1 MRILWGGFLACVFSV
16 GTGQGKM
23 RRLIIVI
30 LISFLS
36 AGCPA
41 AILVTG
47 AGLGAGA
54 YAWVKG
60 ELKRTYPATYDAVWN
75 ASSDAL
81 QSLEM
86 PVVSQQRDA
95 LKGTIMAKRADGSDV
110 RVDVKYLTENTTQ
123 VSIRIGL
130 FGDRPDS
137 ARVHE
142 TIQARL

>member
-1 MRILWGGFLACVFSV
+1 
-16 GTGQGKM
+16 M
-23 RRLIIVI
+23 RRLTIGLVMGMVA
-30 LISFLS
+30 S
-36 AGCPA
+36 GCA
-41 AILVTG
+41 VAVLATG
-47 AGLGAGA
+47 AGLGAGT
-54 YAWVKG
+54 YAWLKG
-60 ELKRTYPATYDAVWN
+60 ELRRTYPATYDAVWN

-110 RVDVKYLTENTTQ
+110 RVDVKYLTDKTTQ

-130 FGDRPDS
+130 FGDRADS

>member
-1 MRILWGGFLACVFSV
+1 
-16 GTGQGKM
+16 M
-23 RRLIIVI
+23 RRLIIGLVMGMVV
-30 LISFLS
+30 S
-36 AGCPA
+36 GCA
-41 AILVTG
+41 VAVLATG
-47 AGLGAGA
+47 AGLGAGT
-54 YAWVKG
+54 YAWLKG

>member
-1 MRILWGGFLACVFSV
+1 
-16 GTGQGKM
+16 M
-23 RRLIIVI
+23 RRLT
-30 LISFLS
+30 ISLVMGMVVS
-36 AGCPA
+36 GCA
-41 AILVTG
+41 VAVLATG
-47 AGLGAGA
+47 AGLGAGT
-54 YAWVKG
+54 YAWIKG
-60 ELKRTYPATYDAVWN
+60 ELKRTYPVTYDAAWN

-110 RVDVKYLTENTTQ
+110 RIDVKYLTENTTQ

-130 FGDRPDS
+130 FGDRADS

>member
-1 MRILWGGFLACVFSV
+1 
-16 GTGQGKM
+16 M
-23 RRLIIVI
+23 RRLTIS
-30 LISFLS
+30 LIMGMVVS
-36 AGCPA
+36 GCA
-41 AILVTG
+41 VAVLATG
-47 AGLGAGA
+47 AGLGAGT
-54 YAWVKG
+54 YAWIKG
-60 ELKRTYPATYDAVWN
+60 ELKRTYPVTYDAAWN

-110 RVDVKYLTENTTQ
+110 RIDVKYLTENTTQ

-130 FGDRPDS
+130 FGDRADS

>member
-1 MRILWGGFLACVFSV
+1 
-16 GTGQGKM
+16 M
-23 RRLIIVI
+23 RRLTIGLVMGMVA
-30 LISFLS
+30 S
-36 AGCPA
+36 GCA
-41 AILVTG
+41 VAVLATG
-47 AGLGAGA
+47 AGLGAGT
-54 YAWVKG
+54 YAWLKG
-60 ELKRTYPATYDAVWN
+60 ELRRTYPATYDAVWN

-110 RVDVKYLTENTTQ
+110 RIDVKYLTENTTQ

>member
-1 MRILWGGFLACVFSV
+1 VKKELE
-16 GTGQGKM
+16 TM
-23 RRLIIVI
+23 RRLA
-30 LISFLS
+30 ISLVMGMVVS
-36 AGCPA
+36 GCA
-41 AILVTG
+41 VAVLATG
-47 AGLGAGA
+47 AGLGAGT
-54 YAWVKG
+54 YAWIKG

-123 VSIRIGL
+123 VNIRIGL
-130 FGDRPDS
+130 FGDRADS

>member
-1 MRILWGGFLACVFSV
+1 
-16 GTGQGKM
+16 M
-23 RRLIIVI
+23 RRLIIGLVMGMVA
-30 LISFLS
+30 S
-36 AGCPA
+36 GCA
-41 AILVTG
+41 VAVLATG
-47 AGLGAGA
+47 AGLGAGT
-54 YAWVKG
+54 YAWIKG

-123 VSIRIGL
+123 VNVRIGL

>member
-1 MRILWGGFLACVFSV
+1 
-16 GTGQGKM
+16 M
-23 RRLIIVI
+23 RRLIIGLVMGMVA
-30 LISFLS
+30 S
-36 AGCPA
+36 GCA
-41 AILVTG
+41 VAVLATG
-47 AGLGAGA
+47 AGLGAGT
-54 YAWVKG
+54 YAWIKG

-86 PVVSQQRDA
+86 PVLSQQRDA

-123 VSIRIGL
+123 VSVRIGL

>member
-1 MRILWGGFLACVFSV
+1 GMVASGCAVAVLA
-16 GTGQGKM
+16 
-23 RRLIIVI
+23 
-30 LISFLS
+30 
-36 AGCPA
+36 
-41 AILVTG
+41 TG
-47 AGLGAGA
+47 AGLGAGT
-54 YAWVKG
+54 YAWLKG
-60 ELKRTYPATYDAVWN
+60 ELQRTYPATYDAVWN

-110 RVDVKYLTENTTQ
+110 RVDVKYLTDKTTQ

-130 FGDRPDS
+130 FGDRADS

>member
-1 MRILWGGFLACVFSV
+1 
-16 GTGQGKM
+16 M
-23 RRLIIVI
+23 RRLIIGLVMGMVA
-30 LISFLS
+30 S
-36 AGCPA
+36 GCA
-41 AILVTG
+41 VAVLATG
-47 AGLGAGA
+47 AGLGAGT
-54 YAWVKG
+54 YAWLKG
-60 ELKRTYPATYDAVWN
+60 ELRRTYPATYDAVWN

-110 RVDVKYLTENTTQ
+110 RVDVKYLTDNTTQ

>member
-1 MRILWGGFLACVFSV
+1 
-16 GTGQGKM
+16 M

>member
-1 MRILWGGFLACVFSV
+1 VKKEFE
-16 GTGQGKM
+16 TM
-23 RRLIIVI
+23 RRLIIGLVMGMVV
-30 LISFLS
+30 S
-36 AGCPA
+36 GCA
-41 AILVTG
+41 VAVLATG
-47 AGLGAGA
+47 AGLGAGT
-54 YAWVKG
+54 YAWIKG

>member
-1 MRILWGGFLACVFSV
+1 
-16 GTGQGKM
+16 M
-23 RRLIIVI
+23 RRLIIGLVMGMVV
-30 LISFLS
+30 S
-36 AGCPA
+36 GCA
-41 AILVTG
+41 VAVLATG
-47 AGLGAGA
+47 AGLGAGT
-54 YAWVKG
+54 YAWIKG

>member
-1 MRILWGGFLACVFSV
+1 VKKEFE
-16 GTGQGKM
+16 TM
-23 RRLIIVI
+23 RRLIIGLVMGMVV
-30 LISFLS
+30 S
-36 AGCPA
+36 GCA
-41 AILVTG
+41 VAVLATG
-47 AGLGAGA
+47 AGLGAGT
-54 YAWVKG
+54 YAWLKG

>member
-1 MRILWGGFLACVFSV
+1 
-16 GTGQGKM
+16 M
-23 RRLIIVI
+23 RRLIIGLVMGMVV
-30 LISFLS
+30 S
-36 AGCPA
+36 GCA
-41 AILVTG
+41 VAVLATG
-47 AGLGAGA
+47 AGLGAGT
-54 YAWVKG
+54 YAWLKG
-60 ELKRTYPATYDAVWN
+60 ELRRTYPATYDAVWN

-110 RVDVKYLTENTTQ
+110 RVDVKYLTDKTTQ

>member
-1 MRILWGGFLACVFSV
+1 
-16 GTGQGKM
+16 M
-23 RRLIIVI
+23 RRLIIGLVMGMVA
-30 LISFLS
+30 S
-36 AGCPA
+36 GCA
-41 AILVTG
+41 VAVLATG
-47 AGLGAGA
+47 AGLGAGT
-54 YAWVKG
+54 YAWIKG
-60 ELKRTYPATYDAVWN
+60 ELKRTYPVTYDAAWN

-110 RVDVKYLTENTTQ
+110 RVDVKYLTDKTTQ

-130 FGDRPDS
+130 FGDRADS

>member
-1 MRILWGGFLACVFSV
+1 
-16 GTGQGKM
+16 M
-23 RRLIIVI
+23 RRLT
-30 LISFLS
+30 ISLVMGMVVS
-36 AGCPA
+36 GCA
-41 AILVTG
+41 VAVLATC
-47 AGLGAGA
+47 AGLGAGT
-54 YAWVKG
+54 YAWLKG
-60 ELKRTYPATYDAVWN
+60 ELRRTYPATYDAVWN

-130 FGDRPDS
+130 FGDRADS

>member
-1 MRILWGGFLACVFSV
+1 
-16 GTGQGKM
+16 M
-23 RRLIIVI
+23 RRLIIGLVMGMVV
-30 LISFLS
+30 S
-36 AGCPA
+36 GCA
-41 AILVTG
+41 VAVLATG
-47 AGLGAGA
+47 AGLGAGT
-54 YAWVKG
+54 YAWIKG

-123 VSIRIGL
+123 VSVRIGL

>member
-1 MRILWGGFLACVFSV
+1 
-16 GTGQGKM
+16 M
-23 RRLIIVI
+23 RRLIIGLVMGMVV
-30 LISFLS
+30 S
-36 AGCPA
+36 GCA
-41 AILVTG
+41 VAVLATG
-47 AGLGAGA
+47 AGLGAGT
-54 YAWVKG
+54 YAWLKG
-60 ELKRTYPATYDAVWN
+60 ELRRTYPATYDAVWN

-110 RVDVKYLTENTTQ
+110 RVDVKYLTDNTTQ